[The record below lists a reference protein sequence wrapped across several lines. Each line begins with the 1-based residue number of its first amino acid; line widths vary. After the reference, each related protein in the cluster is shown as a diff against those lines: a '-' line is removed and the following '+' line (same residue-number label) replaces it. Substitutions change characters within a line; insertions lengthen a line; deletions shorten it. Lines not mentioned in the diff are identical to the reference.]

1 MSEGFQFMD
10 IIFLAMVAG
19 FIALRLRGVLGRRTG
34 HERPPHEA
42 NQRRR
47 YETDNAEDK
56 VVPFDPDNERSQ
68 DLGVEEESPLH
79 SAVTRIM
86 VADRNFSVDG
96 FLEGASAAYRMIVMA
111 FADGDKQALR
121 SLLADDVYQ
130 NFATI
135 IDKRENAGQ
144 TATADIEGDTE
155 VELEAATFDDG
166 VANLTVKFVSRLI
179 RVTRDE
185 DGAVID
191 GDPTTAREIT
201 DIWAFERDVTSRDP
215 NWLLVSTR
223 SAD

>member
-42 NQRRR
+42 DPRRR
-47 YETDNAEDK
+47 YETDGAEDK
-56 VVPFDPDNERSQ
+56 VVPFDPNNERGQ
-68 DLGVEEESPLH
+68 DLGLEEESPLR
-79 SAVTRIM
+79 SAITRIM
-86 VADRNFSVDG
+86 VADRSFSVDQ
-96 FLEGASAAYRMIVMA
+96 FLEGATAAYRMIVMA

-121 SLLADDVYQ
+121 ALLADDVYR
-130 NFATI
+130 NFAAT

-144 TATADIEGDTE
+144 TATADIEGNTE
-155 VELEAATFDDG
+155 VEMEGAALDDG
-166 VANLTVKFVSRLI
+166 VAKITVKFVSRLI

-185 DGAVID
+185 EGAVVD
-191 GDPTTAREIT
+191 GHPTIPREIT
-201 DIWAFERDVTSRDP
+201 DIWAFERDTTNRDP

-223 SAD
+223 GAD